1 VYVRDTIAAIA
12 TPPGAGGIGVIRASG
27 PAAEQLAD
35 AVFRRRRQGGSWQS
49 HRLYR
54 GHVIGSDGTPI
65 DDALAVLM
73 RAPRSYTGEDVLEL
87 HCHGSP
93 LVLERALAAVLRCGA
108 RPARAGEFTK
118 RAFLNGKLDLTQA
131 EAVAALV
138 GARTADAAD
147 AAVDHLFGR
156 LSAHLDAVRQSL
168 IGCKAHLE
176 ARIDFA
182 DEPLDLDDDRLAADL
197 DGAHGAVAALLATF
211 GRGRL
216 LRQGLR
222 VAITGQPNAGKSSLL
237 NALLGAERAIVTPV
251 PGTTRDVIEDSAD
264 FDGVP
269 VVLSDTAGLRE
280 VGDTVERI
288 GIERARAAAASADVV
303 LMVLDTTSA
312 LAPQRRLLEAHAAP
326 LVVANKID
334 LRCAWSRAERSALE
348 AAHAVLPVSATER
361 RGLDALRAAVL
372 QRAGDQW
379 SDNLPTLTST
389 RQRDALAKV
398 EQALAEA
405 LAGLRRGLPAD
416 LLAVDVQAA
425 LDHIAAVTGAIT
437 SDDVLDAVFAEFCI
451 GK

>member
-27 PAAEQLAD
+27 PMVEQLAD
-35 AVFRRRRQGGSWQS
+35 TVFRRRRPGGSWQS

-54 GHVIGSDGTPI
+54 GHVIGSDGAPL
-65 DDALAVLM
+65 DDGLAVLM
-73 RAPRSYTGEDVLEL
+73 RAPHSYTGEDVLEL

-108 RPARAGEFTK
+108 RPAQAGEFTK

-138 GARTADAAD
+138 GARTADAAG
-147 AAVDHLFGR
+147 AAADQLFGR
-156 LSAHLDAVRQSL
+156 LSGHLDALRQSL
-168 IGCKAHLE
+168 VGCKAQLE

-182 DEPLDLDDDRLAADL
+182 DEALDVDDDRLAAALAD
-197 DGAHGAVAALLATF
+197 AQRAVAALLATF

-216 LRQGLR
+216 LRHGLR
-222 VAITGQPNAGKSSLL
+222 VAITGPPNAGKSSLL
-237 NALLGAERAIVTPV
+237 NALLGIERAIVTPV

-288 GIERARAAAASADVV
+288 GIERARAAAAGADVV
-303 LMVLDTTSA
+303 LIVLDTTA
-312 LAPQRRLLEAHAAP
+312 PLAPQHRLLEAHAAP
-326 LVVANKID
+326 LVVANKTD
-334 LRCAWSRAERSALE
+334 LRCIWSPAERAALE
-348 AAHAVLPVSATER
+348 AAHTVLPVSATER
-361 RGLDALRAAVL
+361 LGLDVLRAAVL

-389 RQRDALAKV
+389 RQRDGLAKV

-405 LAGLRRGLPAD
+405 LGGLRRGMPAD
-416 LLAVDVQAA
+416 LVAVDVQAA
-425 LDHIAAVTGAIT
+425 LDHIATVTGAIT
-437 SDDVLDAVFAEFCI
+437 SEDVLDAVFAEFCI